1 MMETVPDLNPT
12 ITEILPPEV
21 IILIISCF
29 CSHCSNHI
37 GDDNSAANARVLV
50 ALTQTCMYLRS
61 IAMPILFHSP
71 GPHLP
76 STYFFRVADCQPNLA
91 RTVKHLCL
99 PFSTP
104 KGSSIIKDSALFT
117 RFADRLSLDPKWP
130 ETATSW
136 VVDDEKSLALA
147 LFSGIQR
154 LEIQI
159 EEDEDY
165 GYGRQFDLL
174 YSLLKGGKHQVIFQN
189 LRHLEI
195 DRTDCIDFSICDPEP
210 IFLLGRA
217 PRLQTLIFRGPVVL
231 SEPPYNDSVIQD
243 FCTGVA
249 NLTELQIEGLG
260 PFFPGSWQTR
270 ALEKILGAA
279 QNLKTF
285 KFVDVCGDICWP
297 EDVPMVSA
305 TELLEFLNPRT
316 KKTLQHLRLDLDR
329 VLGRPTCEQRPIT
342 PQQIKQFTSLRTL
355 ELDPSCY
362 CTRLVRDGVD
372 IEQFMSFDPTSQPQG
387 STPAITSVFEKET
400 HLVEFLPQ
408 TVETLTIVCEARDV
422 SHRYIFTTFFDRMAL
437 YGLASDTTLLAQR
450 VVSGEFP
457 NLRRVQVDAPI
468 RCVMHMIDY
477 SDDDLEHQQRV
488 KLSEMEARG
497 EAFRQTFVGSGV
509 ETRFETWLVE
519 HKEW

>member
-1 MMETVPDLNPT
+1 
-12 ITEILPPEV
+12 LP
-21 IILIISCF
+21 L
-29 CSHCSNHI
+29 
-37 GDDNSAANARVLV
+37 
-50 ALTQTCMYLRS
+50 
-61 IAMPILFHSP
+61 
-71 GPHLP
+71 
-76 STYFFRVADCQPNLA
+76 
-91 RTVKHLCL
+91 
-99 PFSTP
+99 STP
-104 KGSSIIKDSALFT
+104 KSSFIINDSALFT

-130 ETATSW
+130 ETTNSW
-136 VVDDEKSLALA
+136 VVDDETSLALA
-147 LFSGIQR
+147 LCSCIER

-159 EEDEDY
+159 DEDQAF
-165 GYGRQFDLL
+165 GYGRQFTLL
-174 YSLLKGGKHQVIFQN
+174 YSLLEGGKHQLIFQN

-195 DRTDCIDFSICDPEP
+195 DRSECIDFSMCDPEP
-210 IFLLGRA
+210 IFLLRRA

-231 SEPPYNDSVIQD
+231 DETQYNDSAIQD
-243 FCTGVA
+243 FCAAVA

-285 KFVDVCGDICWP
+285 KFVDVCGDIWP
-297 EDVPMVSA
+297 EDVPLVPA
-305 TELLEFLNPRT
+305 TELLEFLHPRT

-329 VLGRPTCEQRPIT
+329 VLGRPTSEQRPIT

-362 CTRLVRDGVD
+362 CTRRVRDGVD
-372 IEQFMSFDPTSQPQG
+372 IQQFMSFDMTSQPQG
-387 STPAITSVFEKET
+387 STPTIASVFETET

-437 YGLASDTTLLAQR
+437 YGLAYDTTLLAQR

-457 NLRRVQVDAPI
+457 NLKRVQVDAPI
-468 RCVMHMIDY
+468 RCVMHMINS
-477 SDDDLEHQQRV
+477 SDDDLEHQKRV

-497 EAFRQTFVGSGV
+497 EAFRETFVGSGV